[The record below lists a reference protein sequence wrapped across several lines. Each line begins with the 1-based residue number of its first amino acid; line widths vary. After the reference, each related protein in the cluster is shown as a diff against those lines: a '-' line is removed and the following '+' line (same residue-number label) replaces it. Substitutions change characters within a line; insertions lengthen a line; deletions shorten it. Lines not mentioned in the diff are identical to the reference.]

1 MTDRRRSEPCKVIRP
16 ARPGDPLD
24 DTDENP
30 AVHDERPISV
40 SRTRTPADETLQLL
54 LIDGLDELPT
64 QVRLALE
71 AVARRGAEDRESLE
85 KRVARAE
92 SKQSR
97 WQRLAAGLK
106 AIGVGSVVASLA
118 VVAQALIA
126 HGDRAAVSRQQ
137 ADTVREH
144 GAAISKLKT
153 DLDSTAKDLKADVAA
168 LRAQAAADHA
178 LLSIFAARLSAA
190 TQP

>member
-1 MTDRRRSEPCKVIRP
+1 MKS
-16 ARPGDPLD
+16 
-24 DTDENP
+24 
-30 AVHDERPISV
+30 ERPPSV
-40 SRTRTPADETLQLL
+40 ARTRTPADETLQSL
-54 LIDGLDELPT
+54 LIEELDELPRE
-64 QVRLALE
+64 VRLALE
-71 AVARRGAEDRESLE
+71 AVAKRGAEDREALE

-97 WQRLAAGLK
+97 WQRLTAGLK

-137 ADTVREH
+137 TETVEQH
-144 GAAISKLKT
+144 GAAILKIKT
-153 DLDSTAKDLKADVAA
+153 DLDTATKDIRADVAA

-190 TQP
+190 TSHP